1 MLGINCGSS
10 SRFSAA
16 VLPHGAAPAG
26 VSRGPAAIQS
36 QVSSLGRTTI
46 AALCGV
52 MMSGP

>member
-26 VSRGPAAIQS
+26 VSRGPLQFSRKYRPWA
-36 QVSSLGRTTI
+36 
-46 AALCGV
+46 
-52 MMSGP
+52 GPPSRRSVA